1 MVLEWSYTRRLSEP
15 FITHFFL
22 YTFLQKYI
30 LALCIPEFVANVKTK
45 NQFGCLLFGEN
56 SRLRNELEREYQTVI
71 QPLSSS
77 GNIRVQGSE
86 IDVCLT
92 VSKLADLMD
101 TMDHGRRPDS
111 EPPGQPAPSCANPY
125 ETSASSSADLDLQLK
140 TAIQHMDADP
150 SNIEKLSD
158 SVKRALLEGLTSDLE
173 GKRTRQ
179 EVISRGVDP
188 QKEQRIE
195 FFVRLG
201 YLREKV
207 EAVLESLGPDTMDD
221 DILARLVK
229 VSSRS
234 PSSTG
239 QKVKNLSNSRPRG
252 YSGEPLLSTPVPAK
266 DPSLLR
272 PIVIDGS
279 NVAMR

>member
-1 MVLEWSYTRRLSEP
+1 M
-15 FITHFFL
+15 
-22 YTFLQKYI
+22 
-30 LALCIPEFVANVKTK
+30 K
-45 NQFGCLLFGEN
+45 NKSQFGCLLFGEN
-56 SRLRNELEREYQTVI
+56 SRLRNELERDFQTVI
-71 QPLSSS
+71 QPSSS
-77 GNIRVQGSE
+77 GSIRVQGSE

-92 VSKLADLMD
+92 ASKLADLMD
-101 TMDHGRRPDS
+101 MMDDGRRSDRD
-111 EPPGQPAPSCANPY
+111 PPGQPAPPYTTPY
-125 ETSASSSADLDLQLK
+125 ETSASASSSADLDHQLR

-173 GKRTRQ
+173 GKRAR
-179 EVISRGVDP
+179 EAVVSRGVDP

-201 YLREKV
+201 FLREKV

-239 QKVKNLSNSRPRG
+239 QKVKNLNNSRPRG
-252 YSGEPLLSTPVPAK
+252 CSGEPLLSTPVPAK

>member
-1 MVLEWSYTRRLSEP
+1 M
-15 FITHFFL
+15 
-22 YTFLQKYI
+22 
-30 LALCIPEFVANVKTK
+30 
-45 NQFGCLLFGEN
+45 
-56 SRLRNELEREYQTVI
+56 
-71 QPLSSS
+71 
-77 GNIRVQGSE
+77 QGSE

-92 VSKLADLMD
+92 VSKLAKLMD
-101 TMDHGRRPDS
+101 MMDNGKRSDCDTRAQSVHLDTTPYKG
-111 EPPGQPAPSCANPY
+111 PGP
-125 ETSASSSADLDLQLK
+125 TSSPADLDKQLR
-140 TAIQHMDADP
+140 TAIQQMDADP

-158 SVKRALLEGLTSDLE
+158 SVKRALLEGLTTDVERKS
-173 GKRTRQ
+173 TRS
-179 EVISRGVDP
+179 EVAGFLPCETNP
-188 QKEQRIE
+188 QKEQKIE

-201 YLREKV
+201 FPQEKV

-234 PSSTG
+234 PASTG

-266 DPSLLR
+266 DPSILR
-272 PIVIDGS
+272 PVVVDGS